1 MAASTWSWRA
11 MVAGVAASLVW
22 SAAAGLR
29 AAEDATAVAEE
40 TTLTALEA
48 AIVAEA
54 EATVKAFN
62 GGAADGMVK
71 LFAPEAELVDEDGN
85 VFVGH
90 DQIGGL
96 FKAFF
101 ERFPKAQLQM
111 EVLAARPL
119 GDDLAIEEG
128 VRLITADEGA
138 TAAQMRYVAVREKQG
153 DSWPIVSY
161 REFADDPLPSPQE
174 MLNSLAWIVGDWV
187 DESPEGNTS
196 IRYRWSP
203 DGNFLMGEYDLSVS
217 GQAMATSSQR
227 IGWDPVEGRLRSWTF
242 DSDGGFSEG
251 EWLATDDG
259 WLVKSEAVLPDGTTG
274 SATVTITPTDAD
286 HFTVTSS
293 DRIVGGME
301 EPDFTLVVARRP
313 PPPGDAEPET
323 GGDTKDGK
331 AAKDDDKDDDKD
343 D

>member
-1 MAASTWSWRA
+1 MAASRWSWR
-11 MVAGVAASLVW
+11 MVIAGVTAGAVWCGGMTLQAAD
-22 SAAAGLR
+22 
-29 AAEDATAVAEE
+29 DATATAGAEE
-40 TTLTALEA
+40 STLTALEA

-62 GGAADGMVK
+62 GGAADAMVK

-90 DQIGGL
+90 EQIGGL
-96 FKAFF
+96 FRAFF
-101 ERFPKAQLQM
+101 ERFPKAELQM

-153 DSWPIVSY
+153 DAWPIVSY

-187 DESPEGNTS
+187 DESPEGNTT

-203 DGNFLMGEYDLSVS
+203 DGNFLIGEYDLSVS
-217 GQAMATSSQR
+217 GEAMATSSQR

-251 EWLATDDG
+251 EWVATDDG

-274 SATVTITPTDAD
+274 SATVTITATDAD

-293 DRIVGGME
+293 DRIIGGME

-313 PPPGDAEPET
+313 PPPGDEQPQAEPGAEQAD
-323 GGDTKDGK
+323 GKDAKDGK
-331 AAKDDDKDDDKD
+331 DD
-343 D
+343 